1 MKVLGLALVCVVL
14 AGTVGLIGMEEDCQK
29 TENAGNTDETHVIN
43 EDYMVNGW
51 EMHVKYMNLSNVNVD
66 EVI

>member
-14 AGTVGLIGMEEDCQK
+14 VGTVGLIGMNNSIPEVE
-29 TENAGNTDETHVIN
+29 TYGSMDEMSIIH
-43 EDYMVNGW
+43 EDYTVNGW
-51 EMHVKYMNLSNVNVD
+51 EMYVEYMNLSNIVVD

>member
-14 AGTVGLIGMEEDCQK
+14 AGTAGLLGMEEDCQK
-29 TENAGNTDETHVIN
+29 TENAGNMDEMNVIH

-51 EMHVKYMNLSNVNVD
+51 EMRVEYMNLSNVSVD

>member
-1 MKVLGLALVCVVL
+1 MKAVAAVL
-14 AGTVGLIGMEEDCQK
+14 ACLVVAGTAGLIGMEEDCQK
-29 TENAGNTDETHVIN
+29 TENAGNMDEMNVIH

-51 EMHVKYMNLSNVNVD
+51 EMRVEYMNLSNVSVD

>member
-14 AGTVGLIGMEEDCQK
+14 VGTAGLIGMNNSIPEVE
-29 TENAGNTDETHVIN
+29 TYGSMDETHVIH
-43 EDYMVNGW
+43 EDYTVDGI
-51 EMHVKYMNLSNVNVD
+51 EMHVEYMNLSNVVVD